1 MKKYLLSLFVVMSLA
16 AESQE
21 NKAKYD
27 KALAEQLGA
36 DDYGMK
42 NYIFVVL
49 KTEPKDSIITDK
61 EIRGTLFKGHM
72 ANITRLAKEGKL
84 VVAGPFGE
92 NDKTYR
98 GLFILNVKT
107 KEEALALLET
117 DPTIREKI
125 FEVDLFPWYGSAAI
139 SEHLNVHERIAK
151 KNP

>member
-1 MKKYLLSLFVVMSLA
+1 MKNYLVSLLFIISLV

-21 NKAKYD
+21 NKANYD
-27 KALAEQLGA
+27 KALAEQLGG

-42 NYIFVVL
+42 NYILVVL
-49 KTEPKDSIITDK
+49 RTGPKDSVITNK
-61 EIRGTLFKGHM
+61 ETRADLFKGHM
-72 ANITRLAKEGKL
+72 ANIGRLAKEGKL
-84 VVAGPFGE
+84 VMAGPFGQ

-107 KEEALALLET
+107 KEEALSLLET

-139 SEHLNVHERIAK
+139 SEHLKVHEKITK
-151 KNP
+151 KKP